1 MPIFSEAFARLFSAP
16 GDSRSERRPESWLA
30 RGDTRSARRPP
41 RTEQKASRVG
51 PLIAYESPGAP
62 VWSPRDYGA
71 FAREGFMQNAI
82 VYRSVRMVAEAAA
95 SIPLLLYEGGV
106 EIESHPL
113 LDLIRRPSLDHTGTD
128 FLEAWYG
135 FLLVA
140 GNAYVEAV
148 SVDGEIRELHNLRP
162 DRMKVLPGLDGWPE
176 GYEYTAGGKSVRFID
191 EAVPG
196 VRPIL
201 HTRLFHPANDH
212 YGMSP
217 IEAAA
222 VAIDIHNTASSWNKA
237 LLDNSARPS
246 GALVYSASNGQM
258 TQDQFA
264 RLKSELETSFQGAAH
279 AGRPLLLEGGLD
291 WKPLSMTPKDMDFI
305 EAKNSAAREIALAI
319 GVPPMLLGIPGDATY
334 SNYAEAQRALWR
346 NTVLPVVNRM
356 AKGFSNWLSP
366 AFGAELELKPDLDQ
380 VEALAPEREALW
392 TRLEAASF
400 LTDDEKRAAAGYG
413 AKDSSAL
420 APSDSPLSSRP
431 LGAGPAA
438 KFNPY
443 HDSAGRFTTA
453 DGVVTGPGHTL
464 GGAGKPGARNNDG
477 SVRVANAEAENL
489 RARIGGNGPP
499 VESGTFLGRAGVA
512 LGRYVFGPLGAL
524 ISMTEPLGN
533 GEVVAP
539 YAGKKSTGILET
551 TEGDFY
557 LISGKKGPASS
568 MPPKS
573 SGFNG
578 YTKTHVEGHA
588 AALMHQLGLTEAR
601 VYVNNPKICG
611 SCTRYL
617 PRMLPP
623 GSKLEVITP
632 IGSQTFAGKIIP

>member
-1 MPIFSEAFARLFSAP
+1 MMPNFSEAFQRLFV
-16 GDSRSERRPESWLA
+16 A

-41 RTEQKASRVG
+41 RALSGASGRLDRGEPEAPNIKASKVG
-51 PLIAYESPGAP
+51 PLIAYENMGAP

-95 SIPLLLYEGGV
+95 SIPLILYEGGIEV
-106 EIESHPL
+106 EQHPL
-113 LDLIRRPSLDHTGTD
+113 LDLMRRPSLDHTGTD

-162 DRMKVLPGLDGWPE
+162 DRMKVLPGQDGWPA
-176 GYEYTAGGKSVRFID
+176 GYEYTAGGQSVRFID

-222 VAIDIHNTASSWNKA
+222 VAIDIHNTASGWNKA

-258 TQDQFA
+258 TQEQFA
-264 RLKSELETSFQGAAH
+264 RLKTELETSFQGAAH

-319 GVPPMLLGIPGDATY
+319 GVPPILLGIPGDATY
-334 SNYAEAQRALWR
+334 SNYAEAQRAFWR
-346 NTVLPVVNRM
+346 TTVLPIVNRM
-356 AKGFSNWLSP
+356 AQAMSMWLAPHFAPSDSRSSSRP
-366 AFGAELELKPDLDQ
+366 EGAWLELKPDLDQ

-392 TRLEAASF
+392 TRLESASF

-413 AKDSSAL
+413 PKESTSSA
-420 APSDSPLSSRP
+420 PGDSPTSSRWP
-431 LGAGPAA
+431 SATTA
-438 KFNPY
+438 KFNPN
-443 HDSAGRFTTA
+443 HDDAGRFTTA
-453 DGVVTGPGHTL
+453 DGVGGGSGNNVL
-464 GGAGKPGARNNDG
+464 VGGAGNDTPTGRDGRTGYPVSILEEDQLGGHTYERHVGKSEEYLKARITASRINVPLIGTIGEKRAGSFTSLEAANKLVNSVMAEPQNQVKLKGFVDKQIGYYFPVLDLYPAVPFGSPTGYEAYVRNDRAQPIMRATN
-477 SVRVANAEAENL
+477 SVLVRVSRTAKVPRGYFVNTA
-489 RARIGGNGPP
+489 
-499 VESGTFLGRAGVA
+499 
-512 LGRYVFGPLGAL
+512 YPLN
-524 ISMTEPLGN
+524 E
-533 GEVVAP
+533 
-539 YAGKKSTGILET
+539 
-551 TEGDFY
+551 D
-557 LISGKKGPASS
+557 
-568 MPPKS
+568 
-573 SGFNG
+573 
-578 YTKTHVEGHA
+578 
-588 AALMHQLGLTEAR
+588 
-601 VYVNNPKICG
+601 
-611 SCTRYL
+611 
-617 PRMLPP
+617 
-623 GSKLEVITP
+623 
-632 IGSQTFAGKIIP
+632 

>member
-1 MPIFSEAFARLFSAP
+1 M
-16 GDSRSERRPESWLA
+16 
-30 RGDTRSARRPP
+30 
-41 RTEQKASRVG
+41 
-51 PLIAYESPGAP
+51 
-62 VWSPRDYGA
+62 
-71 FAREGFMQNAI
+71 
-82 VYRSVRMVAEAAA
+82 
-95 SIPLLLYEGGV
+95 
-106 EIESHPL
+106 
-113 LDLIRRPSLDHTGTD
+113 
-128 FLEAWYG
+128 
-135 FLLVA
+135 
-140 GNAYVEAV
+140 
-148 SVDGEIRELHNLRP
+148 
-162 DRMKVLPGLDGWPE
+162 LPGLDGWPE
-176 GYEYTAGGKSVRFID
+176 GYEYTAGGKSVRFIED
-191 EAVPG
+191 AVPG

-222 VAIDIHNTASSWNKA
+222 VAIDIHNTASAWNKA

-334 SNYAEAQRALWR
+334 SNYAEAQRAFWR
-346 NTVLPVVNRM
+346 STVLPVVNRM

-366 AFGAELELKPDLDQ
+366 AFNAELELRPDLDQ

-400 LTDDEKRAAAGYG
+400 LTDDEKRAAAGYA
-413 AKDSSAL
+413 AKDSAITTV
-420 APSDSPLSSRP
+420 
-431 LGAGPAA
+431 A

-443 HDSAGRFTTA
+443 HDDAGRFTTA
-453 DGVVTGPGHTL
+453 DGAITGPGHGL
-464 GGAGKPGARNNDG
+464 GGAGKPGASNNDG
-477 SVRVANAEAENL
+477 RVRVAQAESENL

-499 VESGTFLGRAGVA
+499 LESGTFLGKVGAG

-524 ISMTEPLGN
+524 ISMTLPLGN

-539 YAGKKSTGILET
+539 YSGKKTTGILESA
-551 TEGDFY
+551 EGDYY
-557 LISGKKGPASS
+557 LQSGRKGPASN
-568 MPPKS
+568 MGGKG
-573 SGFNG
+573 SGFDN

-588 AALMHQLGLTEAR
+588 AALMRQLGLTEAR
-601 VYVNNPKICG
+601 VYLNNPVICE
-611 SCTRYL
+611 SCLKLL

-623 GSKLEVITP
+623 GAKREVVTP
-632 IGSQTFAGKIIP
+632 LGSRTFAGRILP

>member
-1 MPIFSEAFARLFSAP
+1 MMMPIFSEALKRLLPDRVRASAP
-16 GDSRSERRPESWLA
+16 S
-30 RGDTRSARRPP
+30 
-41 RTEQKASRVG
+41 QKASRVG
-51 PLIAYESPGAP
+51 PLIAYESPGQP

-106 EIESHPL
+106 EVESHPF
-113 LDLIRRPSLDHTGTD
+113 LDLMRRPSLDHTGTD

-176 GYEYTAGGKSVRFID
+176 GFEYTVGGKSVRFIED
-191 EAVPG
+191 AVPG

-222 VAIDIHNTASSWNKA
+222 VAIDIHNTASGWNKA

-258 TQDQFA
+258 TEDQFT
-264 RLKSELETSFQGAAH
+264 RLKRELETSFQGAAH

-334 SNYAEAQRALWR
+334 SNYAEAQRAFWR

-356 AKGFSNWLSP
+356 AQAFSMWLSP
-366 AFGAELELKPDLDQ
+366 AFSLALGDSPSSSRPPSAGPLLELRPDLDQ
-380 VEALAPEREALW
+380 VEALAPERESLW

-400 LTDDEKRAAAGYG
+400 LTEDEKRAAAGYA
-413 AKDSSAL
+413 AKDQ
-420 APSDSPLSSRP
+420 
-431 LGAGPAA
+431 GPAA
-438 KFNPY
+438 LAGKYSQDQPRIPAGNPGVG
-443 HDSAGRFTTA
+443 GRWVG
-453 DGVVTGPGHTL
+453 D
-464 GGAGKPGARNNDG
+464 GGAGQGGGGGTGGSATNGGPLEGLYRTLIHHDYRAGPNVICAPELQCSQEEVAFYLARAGYPGQDPAQPTNDQDTNFVIDPRNDIPGGFVVTQVSPDGLTIVNTTRLGHVFHSGQIVRTASRNHDG
-477 SVRVANAEAENL
+477 SWSVTTRGTGYNIWSPLLNAANQWQGPKLFNYIDDQM
-489 RARIGGNGPP
+489 RQRIKI
-499 VESGTFLGRAGVA
+499 
-512 LGRYVFGPLGAL
+512 YHGA
-524 ISMTEPLGN
+524 
-533 GEVVAP
+533 
-539 YAGKKSTGILET
+539 K
-551 TEGDFY
+551 
-557 LISGKKGPASS
+557 
-568 MPPKS
+568 
-573 SGFNG
+573 
-578 YTKTHVEGHA
+578 
-588 AALMHQLGLTEAR
+588 
-601 VYVNNPKICG
+601 
-611 SCTRYL
+611 
-617 PRMLPP
+617 
-623 GSKLEVITP
+623 
-632 IGSQTFAGKIIP
+632 